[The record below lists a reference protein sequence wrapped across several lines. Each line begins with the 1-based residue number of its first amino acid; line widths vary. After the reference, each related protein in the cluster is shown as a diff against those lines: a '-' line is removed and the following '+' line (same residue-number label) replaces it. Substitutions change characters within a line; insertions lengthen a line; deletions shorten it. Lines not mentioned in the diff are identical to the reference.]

1 MNNGNARNTES
12 LFTTAD
18 VISTYTDA
26 QACDDGVLIAL
37 NPKDRVTR
45 TVWEW
50 LVEKAPKSSQPPNR
64 WPVDLMGWFGATSIK
79 KADAQKLIAK
89 HGKDA
94 QSVLERIVA
103 DRKAA
108 ALSRGII
115 TTNRQQATRVYN
127 ENLNGGIYKA
137 HALENSGQIE
147 SLTDISSLVNTTLWL
162 VPNENGGITLMFPED
177 Y

>member
-1 MNNGNARNTES
+1 MNNGNGRAES
-12 LFTTAD
+12 LFTPED

-37 NPKDRVTR
+37 NAKDRVTR

-50 LVEKAPKSSQPPNR
+50 LTEKAPKTRQPPNR
-64 WPVDLMGWFGATSIK
+64 WPVDMMGWFGATSIK
-79 KADAQKLIAK
+79 KDEAQKLIAK

-94 QSVLERIVA
+94 QKVLDRIIA

-108 ALSRGII
+108 ALSRGLISA
-115 TTNRQQATRVYN
+115 NRQQATRVYN
-127 ENLNGGIYKA
+127 ENIDGGIFKA
-137 HALENSGQIE
+137 QVLENNGQIE
-147 SLTDISSLVNTTLWL
+147 SLTDISSLINTTLWL
-162 VPNENGGITLMFPED
+162 VPNENDGITLMFPED

>member
-1 MNNGNARNTES
+1 MNSNGNAES
-12 LFTTAD
+12 LFSPED

-37 NPKDRVTR
+37 NAKDRMTR

-50 LVEKAPKSSQPPNR
+50 LAAKAPKTSRPPAN
-64 WPVDLMGWFGATSIK
+64 WPVEMMTWFRAEKISRE
-79 KADAQKLIAK
+79 DAQQLIAK

-94 QSVLERIVA
+94 QKVLNRIMA

-108 ALSRGII
+108 ALSRGLISA
-115 TTNRQQATRVYN
+115 NRSLASHVYEHN
-127 ENLNGGIYKA
+127 VGGGIYKV
-137 HALENSGQIE
+137 HALENSGHIE
-147 SLTDISSLVNTTLWL
+147 SLTEISSLVNTTLWL
-162 VPNENGGITLMFPED
+162 VPNENDGITLMFPED

>member
-1 MNNGNARNTES
+1 MKRRNKMFKPE
-12 LFTTAD
+12 D

-26 QACDDGVLIAL
+26 QACDDGVLVAL

-50 LVEKAPKSSQPPNR
+50 LVKKAPKTSKPPDR
-64 WPVDLMGWFGATSIK
+64 WPVEMMGWFRATAISK
-79 KADAQKLIAK
+79 LEAAKLIAK

-94 QSVLERIVA
+94 QPLFERIVA

-108 ALSRGII
+108 ALSRGLI
-115 TTNRQQATRVYN
+115 TTNRQRAAEIYN
-127 ENLNGGIYKA
+127 ENIEGGILRIFVQIKGDD
-137 HALENSGQIE
+137 LEDGELEGITE
-147 SLTDISSLVNTTLWL
+147 CGSLINTTLWIL
-162 VPNENGGITLMFPED
+162 PNENDGMTLMFPED

>member
-1 MNNGNARNTES
+1 MNSGNARNAES
-12 LFTTAD
+12 LFSPED

-26 QACDDGVLIAL
+26 QACEDGILIAL

-50 LVEKAPKSSQPPNR
+50 MVEKAPKSAQPPNC
-64 WPVDLMGWFGATSIK
+64 WPVEMMGWFKAASIK
-79 KADAQKLIAK
+79 KAEAQKLIAK

-94 QSVLERIVA
+94 QRILERIVA

-108 ALSRGII
+108 ALSRGLIR
-115 TTNRQQATRVYN
+115 TNRQQATRVYN
-127 ENLNGGIYKA
+127 ENLNGGIFKA
-137 HALENSGQIE
+137 HALENNGHIE
-147 SLTDISSLVNTTLWL
+147 SLTEISSLVNTTLWL
-162 VPNENGGITLMFPED
+162 LPNENGGITLMFPED

>member
-1 MNNGNARNTES
+1 MNSNGNTES
-12 LFTTAD
+12 LFTPED

-26 QACDDGVLIAL
+26 EACDDGVLIAI

-50 LVEKAPKSSQPPNR
+50 MIEKAPKTAQPPSR
-64 WPVDLMGWFGATSIK
+64 WPVDMMGWFGATSIK

-94 QSVLERIVA
+94 QRILEQIVA

-108 ALSRGII
+108 ALSRGLIS
-115 TTNRQQATRVYN
+115 TNRQQATRTYN
-127 ENLNGGIYKA
+127 ENINGGIHKA
-137 HALENSGQIE
+137 HALENNGHIE
-147 SLTDISSLVNTTLWL
+147 SLTDNSSLVNTTLWL

>member
-1 MNNGNARNTES
+1 MNSNGNA
-12 LFTTAD
+12 LFTPDD

-37 NPKDRVTR
+37 NAKDRVTR

-50 LVEKAPKSSQPPNR
+50 LVEKAPKTSQPPNR
-64 WPVDLMGWFGATSIK
+64 WPVDMMGWFGATSIK
-79 KADAQKLIAK
+79 KAEAQKLIAK

-94 QSVLERIVA
+94 QKLFERIIA

-108 ALSRGII
+108 VLSRGLIS
-115 TTNRQQATRVYN
+115 TNRQQATRVYN
-127 ENLNGGIYKA
+127 ENIGGGIYKA
-137 HALENSGQIE
+137 HALENNGQIE
-147 SLTDISSLVNTTLWL
+147 SLTEISSLVNTTLWF

>member
-1 MNNGNARNTES
+1 MNSSGNGNTES
-12 LFTTAD
+12 LFSAVD

-50 LVEKAPKSSQPPNR
+50 LVEHAPKTCQPPNC
-64 WPVDLMGWFGATSIK
+64 WPVDMMGWFGATSIK
-79 KADAQKLIAK
+79 KAEAQKLIAK

-94 QSVLERIVA
+94 QTVLERIVA
-103 DRKAA
+103 DRKALA
-108 ALSRGII
+108 MCRGLIG
-115 TTNRQQATRVYN
+115 RDRAQAERVYRDN
-127 ENLNGGIYKA
+127 TDGGILKA
-137 HALENSGQIE
+137 HAIENNGQIE
-147 SLTDISSLVNTTLWL
+147 SLTEISSLINTTLWL
-162 VPNENGGITLMFPED
+162 VPNENDGITLMFPED